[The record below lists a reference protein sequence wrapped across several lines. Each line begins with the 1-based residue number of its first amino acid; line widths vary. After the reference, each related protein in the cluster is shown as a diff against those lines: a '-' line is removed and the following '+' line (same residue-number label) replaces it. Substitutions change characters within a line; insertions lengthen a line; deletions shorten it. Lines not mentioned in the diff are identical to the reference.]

1 MFYIDKILNHLYDL
15 GNGIELTGTKT
26 DRGPP
31 ESAKLLQ
38 ER

>member
-1 MFYIDKILNHLYDL
+1 MFYIYKILNHLYDL

-31 ESAKLLQ
+31 ESAKVQ
-38 ER
+38 QDR